1 MTVAAL
7 MGVVF
12 LSTCCLLM
20 FSMLSMELTMM
31 RFGTMRKK
39 KTEDAEERIDN
50 EFETE
55 SEAKD
60 DNSDDV
66 NDQH

>member
-1 MTVAAL
+1 LLFVNVLDAL
-7 MGVVF
+7 D
-12 LSTCCLLM
+12 
-20 FSMLSMELTMM
+20 
-31 RFGTMRKK
+31 GTDDDAVWDDEKEENRL
-39 KTEDAEERIDN
+39 DAEERIDN

-60 DNSDDV
+60 DNSDEV